1 MFGYQFVMIDPP
13 WPFELYSVKGQA
25 KSPEAHYRTMSRP
38 DIETHRA
45 GAFERAAAFSC
56 RPGTPACL
64 GQLKARPF
72 DHQQGRGQWLP
83 LALFD
88 GHMRRLKA
96 TP

>member
-25 KSPEAHYRTMSRP
+25 GRRVGKPDYRHLFISRVEAN
-38 DIETHRA
+38 
-45 GAFERAAAFSC
+45 
-56 RPGTPACL
+56 
-64 GQLKARPF
+64 
-72 DHQQGRGQWLP
+72 WLP

>member
-25 KSPEAHYRTMSRP
+25 GRRVGKPDYRHLFISRVEAN
-38 DIETHRA
+38 
-45 GAFERAAAFSC
+45 
-56 RPGTPACL
+56 
-64 GQLKARPF
+64 
-72 DHQQGRGQWLP
+72 WLP

-96 TP
+96 FPSSAWALWPIGLMARTALP